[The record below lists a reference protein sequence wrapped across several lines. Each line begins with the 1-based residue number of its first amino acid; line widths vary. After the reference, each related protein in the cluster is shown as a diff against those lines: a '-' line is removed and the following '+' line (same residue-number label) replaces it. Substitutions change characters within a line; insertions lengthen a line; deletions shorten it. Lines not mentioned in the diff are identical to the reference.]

1 MFAAIEHYE
10 DAGRGAAIARNQNDE
25 GRYQHYRGWW
35 AKARAYET
43 DADRALA
50 DEAYDRGW
58 KEKRHVPKFTPFR

>member
-25 GRYQHYRGWW
+25 GRYQHYRRWYRQ
-35 AKARAYET
+35 ARAYET
-43 DADRALA
+43 DIDQALA

-58 KEKRHVPKFTPFR
+58 KEKRNVPSFKPFR